1 MIQFSWQLFS
11 RAVVAVRDDSS
22 SSVRVPQ
29 SQEYVPTWNGVSIIL
44 LAALTA
50 VGCATEKKISFN
62 SDVYPILEENCIDCH
77 SHSKGKGYKKTG
89 LNMETY
95 EALMY
100 GSLYGPVVIPRDP
113 EHSVIIMLIEGRADE
128 SLRMPHDEDEP
139 LSEQDIAT
147 LRLWVK
153 QGAKNTG
160 E

>member
-1 MIQFSWQLFS
+1 M
-11 RAVVAVRDDSS
+11 
-22 SSVRVPQ
+22 
-29 SQEYVPTWNGVSIIL
+29 L

-62 SDVYPILEENCIDCH
+62 RDIYPILEEDCIDCH

-95 EALMY
+95 ETLMY

-113 EHSVIIMLIEGRADE
+113 EHSVTIMLIEGRADK

-147 LRLWVK
+147 LHLWVK